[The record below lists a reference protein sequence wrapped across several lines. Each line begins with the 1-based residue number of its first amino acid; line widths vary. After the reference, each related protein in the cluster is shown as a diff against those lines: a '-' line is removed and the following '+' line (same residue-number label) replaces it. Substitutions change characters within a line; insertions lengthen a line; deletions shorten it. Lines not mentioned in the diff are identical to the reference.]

1 MDLNTHT
8 HTHNGSLNSS
18 VFLLKHSKGFRK
30 CKETFKNR
38 ALKKK
43 METEES
49 KETLKKGSKLNRACN
64 NMLKRAEAGKMDG
77 VISSTCK

>member
-1 MDLNTHT
+1 M
-8 HTHNGSLNSS
+8 
-18 VFLLKHSKGFRK
+18 FLLKHSKRFRK

-38 ALKKK
+38 ALKK

>member
-1 MDLNTHT
+1 MQGNFQKQ
-8 HTHNGSLNSS
+8 SI
-18 VFLLKHSKGFRK
+18 
-30 CKETFKNR
+30 
-38 ALKKK
+38 KKK

>member
-1 MDLNTHT
+1 MKINKIYNEKTVD
-8 HTHNGSLNSS
+8 
-18 VFLLKHSKGFRK
+18 KHF
-30 CKETFKNR
+30 
-38 ALKKK
+38 KK